1 MSESFSVSVMSDG
14 FCVGSVKT
22 ITHISEDNLNKA
34 FLGIDAEVNRL
45 QVAFTKLKSRLQGL
59 SEKTKQEAGAEAAE
73 IFETHVMIC
82 EDPEFY
88 DESLKAIA
96 EKKINAELAVVKIA
110 DHLIETMKSMDN
122 DYMNQRAND
131 FNDLKKQLLQF
142 LTNPDETDT
151 KNHSQ
156 EKFILA
162 GYDITPSELMS
173 VDKNLLLGLI
183 SQVGGS
189 TSHTAILAKNLQ
201 IPAVFE
207 FSNFQALN
215 KKFVA
220 IDTDKKRILLEP
232 TDIEIQEIKTKSE
245 KAEKENQRL
254 EKFLNLDSK
263 TLDGFLVNLESNIAS
278 VEDLYL
284 TEKFNSKGIG
294 LFRTE
299 FLYMKSTSAPN
310 ESEQFKNYKTILE
323 HQKPHSVVI
332 RTLDAGGDKHIDYLK
347 IPKEDNPFLGFRAI
361 RYCLQNLDIFKTQI
375 KALLKASAFGNL
387 RIMFPMISCVEEV
400 IAAKKITF
408 EVASKLTNKIIN
420 DDKTFKENFSVEL
433 GIMIETPAAVIL
445 SSQLAKHVDFFSI
458 GTNDLS
464 QYTCAADRTNK
475 SVQYLTSV
483 YHPAVLNSIIQTV
496 ENSRK
501 VKKDFSIGICG
512 NLAAESSLTALW
524 VGLGINH
531 LSINPTAI
539 LKVKEKL
546 LNLSQAKCVGLVEQ
560 IKASETNTD
569 VEKILN

>member
-531 LSINPTAI
+531 LSMNPTAI